1 MSCWDTS
8 ACLEQTLQIVGI
20 VRFFPRMKMMT
31 ATHIRQN
38 FGEFLECV
46 IQEPVVIKRQKREMG
61 VVLPISL
68 YRKLIAQNNRAI
80 GGALDDLQAGVNGL
94 TQKTLDKLLAEGV

>member
-1 MSCWDTS
+1 MKTMS
-8 ACLEQTLQIVGI
+8 
-20 VRFFPRMKMMT
+20 

-61 VVLPISL
+61 VVLPIAL
-68 YRKLIAQNNRAI
+68 YRKLIAQNNQAI
-80 GGALDDLQAGVNGL
+80 IGALNELQSGVAGL
-94 TQKTLDKLLAEGV
+94 TEKTLEKLLSEGA

>member
-1 MSCWDTS
+1 MKIMS
-8 ACLEQTLQIVGI
+8 
-20 VRFFPRMKMMT
+20 

-61 VVLPISL
+61 VVLPIAL
-68 YRKLIAQNNRAI
+68 YRKLIAQNNQAI
-80 GGALDDLQAGVNGL
+80 IGALDELQSGVSGL
-94 TQKTLDKLLAEGV
+94 TEQALDELLAEGA

>member
-1 MSCWDTS
+1 MS
-8 ACLEQTLQIVGI
+8 
-20 VRFFPRMKMMT
+20 

-46 IQEPVVIKRQKREMG
+46 LQEPVVIKRQKREVG
-61 VVLPISL
+61 VVLPMSL

-80 GGALDDLQAGVNGL
+80 IGALDELQAGVDGL
-94 TQKTLDKLLAEGV
+94 TQENLDELLVEGT

>member
-1 MSCWDTS
+1 MKIMS
-8 ACLEQTLQIVGI
+8 
-20 VRFFPRMKMMT
+20 

-61 VVLPISL
+61 VVLPIAL
-68 YRKLIAQNNRAI
+68 YRKLIAQNNQAI
-80 GGALDDLQAGVNGL
+80 IGALDELQSGVSGL
-94 TQKTLDKLLAEGV
+94 SEQALDELLAEGA

>member
-1 MSCWDTS
+1 MKTMS
-8 ACLEQTLQIVGI
+8 
-20 VRFFPRMKMMT
+20 

-61 VVLPISL
+61 VVLPIAL
-68 YRKLIAQNNRAI
+68 YRKLIAQNNQAI
-80 GGALDDLQAGVNGL
+80 IGALNELQSGVAGL
-94 TQKTLDKLLAEGV
+94 TEKTLEKLLAEGA